1 MKYYIQTLG
10 CAMNYSDSER
20 VAALLEKL
28 GYQKTQDW
36 KSSDLYIFNTC
47 SIRQKGEDRVFGQ
60 LDNLDRLKKQ
70 NPRLLVG
77 LTGCMVRSTS
87 SRNSEKETK
96 DDLLRRVDS
105 IDFVFKITETHKI
118 GEVLL
123 EAEPQLDLPQ
133 LAEADLNDYLKINP
147 KYTTQFQAFVP
158 IQIGCDKYCT
168 YCIVPYSRGREQSRP
183 MDDILGECRA
193 LVEHG
198 CKEITLVGQTVNSYG
213 LSALDKKTEK
223 FDGIKDPFVTLLTKI
238 DALREIGLNRV
249 RFTSPHP
256 RDYTD
261 ALIDAHVKLPS
272 LCPHFHLP
280 IQAGNDDV
288 LKKMNR
294 KYTVEHYK
302 TIVKKIREKLPM
314 ASITT
319 DIIVGFCGETPQQ
332 FEDTYKVFDQIR
344 WDMAYLARYSTRP
357 GTVATK
363 AFKDDVTREEKARR
377 WHKLNDILEESSIA
391 YNQKM
396 VGRTFEI
403 LVEKHIAE
411 TGECE
416 GKSRENK
423 VIQFT
428 GSPELVGAIVE
439 VEATKALPWLIKGQ
453 ILQRKTALLND
464 KMKKEPLN
472 RDPF

>member
-1 MKYYIQTLG
+1 MKYYIQTFG

-20 VAALLEKL
+20 VASLLEKL
-28 GYQKTQDW
+28 GYKKTDQWEDT
-36 KSSDLYIFNTC
+36 DLYIFNTC

-60 LDNLDRLKKQ
+60 IDNLDRLKKR

-87 SRNSEKETK
+87 SRNSEKDVK
-96 DDLLRRVDS
+96 DDLMRRVDS

-118 GEVLL
+118 GEVMV

-133 LAEADLNDYLKINP
+133 LAEADLKDYLKINP
-147 KYTTQFQAFVP
+147 KYTTKFQAFVP

-183 MDDILGECRA
+183 MEDILAECRA

-213 LSALDKKTEK
+213 LSALDKKTDK
-223 FDGIKDPFVTLLTKI
+223 FTGMSDPFVTLLTKI

-256 RDYTD
+256 ADYTD
-261 ALIDAHVKLPS
+261 SLIQAHVDLPS
-272 LCPHFHLP
+272 LCNHFHLP

-294 KYTVEHYK
+294 KYTVEQYK
-302 TIVKKIREKLPM
+302 AIIKKIRAKLPD

-319 DIIVGFCGETPQQ
+319 DIIVGFCGETPEQY
-332 FEDTYKVFDQIR
+332 EESYEVFKEIR
-344 WDMAYLARYSTRP
+344 WDMAYLARYSMRP

-377 WHKLNDILEESSIA
+377 WHKLNGILEECSSE
-391 YNQKM
+391 YNEKM
-396 VGRTFEI
+396 IGKTFEV
-403 LVEKHIAE
+403 LVEKYLAE

-423 VIQFT
+423 VIQFKA
-428 GSPELVGAIVE
+428 SPELVGAIVD
-439 VEATKALPWLIKGQ
+439 VEAVKALPWVMKGELVGRKSSLI
-453 ILQRKTALLND
+453 
-464 KMKKEPLN
+464 
-472 RDPF
+472 

>member
-1 MKYYIQTLG
+1 MKYYIQTFG

-20 VAALLEKL
+20 VASLLEKL
-28 GYQKTQDW
+28 GYVKTEQW
-36 KSSDLYIFNTC
+36 EETDLFIFNTC

-60 LDNLDRLKKQ
+60 LDNLDRIKKH

-77 LTGCMVRSTS
+77 ITGCMVRSTS
-87 SRNSEKETK
+87 SRNSEKDIK
-96 DDLLRRVDS
+96 DDIMKRVDS
-105 IDFVFKITETHKI
+105 VDFVFKITETHKI
-118 GEVLL
+118 GEVLS

-147 KYTTQFQAFVP
+147 KYTTKFQAFVP

-183 MDDILGECRA
+183 MEDILAECRA

-213 LSALDKKTEK
+213 LSALDKKTDS
-223 FDGIKDPFVTLLTKI
+223 FVGMSDPFVTLLTKI
-238 DALREIGLNRV
+238 DALREIGLNRI

-261 ALIDAHVKLPS
+261 TLIQAHVDLPS

-280 IQAGNDDV
+280 IQAGNDKV
-288 LKKMNR
+288 LQKMNR
-294 KYTVEHYK
+294 KYTVEEYK
-302 TIVKKIREKLPM
+302 TIINKIRSKLPD
-314 ASITT
+314 AAITT
-319 DIIVGFCGETPQQ
+319 DIIVGFCGETPEQ
-332 FEDTYKVFDQIR
+332 FEDSYNVFKDIR
-344 WDMAYLARYSTRP
+344 WDMAYIARYSMRP

-377 WHKLNDILEESSIA
+377 WHKLNDILEECSLE
-391 YNQKM
+391 NHK
-396 VGRTFEI
+396 RFENKI
-403 LVEKHIAE
+403 VEVLVEKFDAK

-423 VIQFT
+423 VVQFH
-428 GSPELVGAIVE
+428 GSPELVGGLVNVKVTSGISWLLKGDLVE
-439 VEATKALPWLIKGQ
+439 
-453 ILQRKTALLND
+453 RKTSLVQ
-464 KMKKEPLN
+464 
-472 RDPF
+472 